1 MPEEVKPRIAIML
14 PIFSRYGGAEQF
26 ALRLAGALA
35 QKSYAVDF
43 ICARQEA
50 EAPDGVRVLK
60 TGRPCGPRWF
70 KGLFFAFKAE
80 KLRQKGNYDCVFT
93 QGKVFKADIL
103 REGGGPLRQ
112 FWKCTEP
119 SFPAGFGRSWKKFTR
134 LLSPYNWFTLYIEKK
149 LYRGQTKITANSHFV
164 RDLILADC
172 PHLHAEDIEIIYNRP
187 DLSLYRAPDAQER
200 RAARAGL
207 GIPPQVTAIGFAS
220 GSFQR
225 KGLAPLIRALR
236 FLPEKCHLYIASGRN
251 PGAYRKLAA
260 TLGVGGRVHFAGRV
274 EDMPVFYRAMDVYA
288 QPTFCDA
295 CSNAV
300 LEAAA
305 SGLPVIGSRL
315 DGSAYFLPEGSILDD
330 PGNSESIAEC
340 VRKHIA
346 ASADGTGA
354 GAESFACRPGDVPA
368 GLAAWVELIE
378 RYIAAKKTRRN
389 KPE

>member
-1 MPEEVKPRIAIML
+1 MPEKTSPRIAIML

-26 ALRLAGALA
+26 ALRLAEALA
-35 QKSYAVDF
+35 QKDYAVDF

-50 EAPDGVRVLK
+50 DPPAGVRVLK
-60 TGRPCGPRWF
+60 TGRPCGPRWL
-70 KGLFFAFKAE
+70 KGLFFACKAE

-119 SFPAGFGRSWKKFTR
+119 SFPAGLGRSWKKLTR
-134 LLSPYNWFTLYIEKK
+134 LLSPYNWFTFYIEKK
-149 LYRGQTKITANSHFV
+149 LYHGRTQITANSHFV
-164 RDLILADC
+164 RDLILADF
-172 PHLHAEDIEIIYNRP
+172 PHLRAEDIEVIYNRP

-200 RAARAGL
+200 RAARARF
-207 GIPPQVTAIGFAS
+207 GIPPQAIAIGFAS

-236 FLPEKCHLYIASGRN
+236 LLPEECRLYIASGSN
-251 PGAYRKLAA
+251 PGAYRNLAA
-260 TLGVGGRVHFAGRV
+260 ALGVGDRVHFAGRV
-274 EDMPVFYRAMDVYA
+274 DDMPVFYQALDVYA

-305 SGLPVIGSRL
+305 CGLPVISSRF
-315 DGSAYFLPEGSILDD
+315 DGSAYFLPKDSILDD
-330 PGNSESIAEC
+330 PGDSESIAEC
-340 VRKHIA
+340 VRAHIS
-346 ASADGTGA
+346 ASVGGTGA
-354 GAESFACRPGDVPA
+354 GTENFAGRPEDVRA

-378 RYIAAKKTRRN
+378 KYLRAS
-389 KPE
+389 